1 MRKKII
7 SGFVILLSLS
17 TYAQNSSMK
26 TLSLEDLS
34 AFRPH
39 AGNWQIVGDVM
50 MNPKVDIHHEP
61 AKPVEETEKKK
72 KSKQEKA
79 IPVET
84 PKAVTFTAGKGIL
97 LNNNDETKK
106 DNLVTVFEHGDL
118 ELELEVML
126 PKGSNSGLYLQG
138 RYEVQLFD
146 SWGVKNAKYSDI
158 GGIFRNW
165 EKESGKIY
173 MGKAPL
179 SNPCKAPG
187 LWQSLKISFRAPKF
201 DMSGRKIANAQFA
214 SVVLNGIKI
223 HDHVEVPL
231 PTGGPIENNEKS
243 TGQLMIQGDHGAV
256 AFRNIRYKVMR
267 DINISITDL
276 SYKTY
281 KGNFKE
287 VAQFATAKPIKSG
300 TSKELTCE
308 VLEDENGYGLIYKG
322 TVTVPEE
329 GDYTFIAGYSGGIV
343 LTINDETLVNVQ
355 RPDSGGQVFGTL
367 RLKAG
372 NYPIVIANF
381 KDASWMPPRLGLTDH
396 SC

>member
-138 RYEVQLFD
+138 RCEVQLFD
-146 SWGVKNAKYSDI
+146 SWATHADLCDYVVKMI
-158 GGIFRNW
+158 IF
-165 EKESGKIY
+165 
-173 MGKAPL
+173 A
-179 SNPCKAPG
+179 
-187 LWQSLKISFRAPKF
+187 
-201 DMSGRKIANAQFA
+201 
-214 SVVLNGIKI
+214 
-223 HDHVEVPL
+223 
-231 PTGGPIENNEKS
+231 
-243 TGQLMIQGDHGAV
+243 
-256 AFRNIRYKVMR
+256 IR
-267 DINISITDL
+267 
-276 SYKTY
+276 
-281 KGNFKE
+281 
-287 VAQFATAKPIKSG
+287 
-300 TSKELTCE
+300 
-308 VLEDENGYGLIYKG
+308 
-322 TVTVPEE
+322 
-329 GDYTFIAGYSGGIV
+329 
-343 LTINDETLVNVQ
+343 
-355 RPDSGGQVFGTL
+355 
-367 RLKAG
+367 
-372 NYPIVIANF
+372 
-381 KDASWMPPRLGLTDH
+381 
-396 SC
+396 